1 MQCVVL
7 QPKGTTRNTSI
18 PVAITELPTGK
29 DVGAILRRATATE
42 KVGEW
47 KWGTLTI
54 HLFGYK
60 TGKAGTENK
69 HDLPA
74 PYDETVLYGEAVLV
88 ATNGAS
94 LATFTTAQYT
104 TFYNEKTGA
113 VSDSESE
120 SDGEEVDSDVESAIT
135 EDVEEEEDTESESEA
150 ELLEEEED
158 EVAPPPPK
166 VTRVKRINRKVPTW
180 FSLPDILPESYEGN
194 LTDPDVPL
202 RQLTISRITCLVPD
216 LEQGERILLEKGI
229 VNVALDEA
237 KRRKLRPVWENPDF
251 QALYDIQCRRV
262 LSNIA
267 STYVHNHRLMTRYKE
282 GEFAIYQIPY
292 MTYADLYPEKWM
304 ELSEREVKREAK
316 MLEVDTSMAT
326 DMYRCSRCGKRQCT
340 YYEQQTRSADEPMTI
355 FIRCV
360 NCGKQW
366 RQ

>member
-7 QPKGTTRNTSI
+7 QPKGTTRNTAI
-18 PVAITELPTGK
+18 PVTITELPSGK

-47 KWGTLTI
+47 KWGAITI

-88 ATNGAS
+88 ATNGTA

-113 VSDSESE
+113 VSDSENESE
-120 SDGEEVDSDVESAIT
+120 EEVDSDVESAIS
-135 EDVEEEEDTESESEA
+135 EEVEAEEDTESESEA
-150 ELLEEEED
+150 ELLDEEEE

-166 VTRVKRINRKVPTW
+166 VTRIKRVNRKVPTW
-180 FSLPDILPESYEGN
+180 FTLPDISPESYEGD
-194 LTDPDVPL
+194 LSPPDTPQ
-202 RQLTISRITCLVPD
+202 RQQTIARIATLVKD

-229 VNVALDEA
+229 VNFTLEEA

-262 LSNIA
+262 LSNMA
-267 STYVHNHRLMTRYKE
+267 SSYVRNLRLMTRYKE

-292 MTYADLYPEKWM
+292 MTYAELNPEKWM